1 MNLCRIFCVMKHRHL
16 LHQGEGTLQDDV
28 VPPPQEGAE
37 EGHAIRSSDQFE
49 IDIEADRLIGGDVIL
64 GVDRRHPGI
73 VASDTHLRGEHT
85 EEHVL
90 RSRQLVLV
98 LSFFDHE
105 AGIWLQAHSERCGT
119 VRAADSQAVSIF
131 IGDLRPTDFLVVAR
145 LLRHEIRSMILERI
159 GAPHAQ
165 LGVLAILVRF
175 LGTSAEEPQIR
186 ILDRQSPFDAK
197 RRNGGRSP
205 DSPGYSTCRFR
216 RPVVSAV
223 YSTVTLVRCGVASS
237 YVYTALSVSSSTCSM
252 TLSTQRA

>member
-1 MNLCRIFCVMKHRHL
+1 M
-16 LHQGEGTLQDDV
+16 
-28 VPPPQEGAE
+28 
-37 EGHAIRSSDQFE
+37 
-49 IDIEADRLIGGDVIL
+49 IL

-216 RPVVSAV
+216 RPVVSACI
-223 YSTVTLVRCGVASS
+223 R
-237 YVYTALSVSSSTCSM
+237 
-252 TLSTQRA
+252 R